1 MLKNNNSPNNIY
13 TMETK
18 KWYQS
23 KTIWGIIVAALG
35 YFMTRIGAESPML
48 PENADFDQLKAY
60 AEAIKAANGSLSVI
74 LGQVLAA
81 AGTVMS
87 IIGRFKAETQVTM

>member
-1 MLKNNNSPNNIY
+1 
-13 TMETK
+13 METK

-35 YFMTRIGAESPML
+35 YFMTTIGVENPTL

-60 AEAIKAANGSLSVI
+60 AEAIKAAQGNWSAI
-74 LGQVLAA
+74 IGQVLAGI
-81 AGTVMS
+81 GTIVS
-87 IIGRFKAETQVTM
+87 IIGRFQAETKVTA